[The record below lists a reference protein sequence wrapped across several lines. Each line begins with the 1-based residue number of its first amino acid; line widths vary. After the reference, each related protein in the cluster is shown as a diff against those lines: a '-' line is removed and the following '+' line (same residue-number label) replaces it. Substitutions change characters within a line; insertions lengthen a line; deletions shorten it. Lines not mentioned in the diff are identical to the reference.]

1 MIRKIDSDIAFPF
14 ADERRQRTQFT
25 RIGNI
30 IRHRDFTPLSLLRGH
45 ANTAKRAMANKGSQF
60 PQDRT
65 ARERMALPE
74 PRPPPWCSAPS
85 RRTNAQRR
93 MEMVRPAG
101 FEPTA
106 PRFGKIGRASGR
118 ERVCQYF

>member
-74 PRPPPWCSAPS
+74 ARPPQWCSATYRS
-85 RRTNAQRR
+85 TNAHSR
-93 MEMVRPAG
+93 MKMVRRAG
-101 FEPTA
+101 
-106 PRFGKIGRASGR
+106 
-118 ERVCQYF
+118 VD